1 MYYRLL
7 LAAAQFSVTFRLYE
21 RWAEQRRGHHC
32 HWSPHLV
39 ATVYTAQGDSADCHS
54 TSKLSVT
61 LIYINELFGINVM
74 DTTVYKS
81 RY

>member
-1 MYYRLL
+1 MRVYYRLL

-21 RWAEQRRGHHC
+21 RWSSAGRHHC

-61 LIYINELFGINVM
+61 VDI
-74 DTTVYKS
+74 
-81 RY
+81 

>member
-1 MYYRLL
+1 MRVYYRLL

-21 RWAEQRRGHHC
+21 RWAEWRREAPL

-39 ATVYTAQGDSADCHS
+39 ATVYTAQGDSADYHS

-61 LIYINELFGINVM
+61 VDI
-74 DTTVYKS
+74 
-81 RY
+81 